1 MKHLLAEPGK
11 EKLPDWG
18 ERAEVE
24 AQISQQ
30 KQLRPTW
37 KCVRASH
44 HAGVDPK
51 PCDSIWPLT
60 TQFLM
65 YEDVINFFKK
75 LSFYF

>member
-30 KQLRPTW
+30 KQLRPT
-37 KCVRASH
+37 
-44 HAGVDPK
+44 
-51 PCDSIWPLT
+51 
-60 TQFLM
+60 
-65 YEDVINFFKK
+65 
-75 LSFYF
+75 